1 MDRPRVLRPCLLHAG
16 APETPVQVEG
26 TWEPALHFRRK
37 CPPLVHCLVQV
48 QLLPPGASTP
58 PPRRKTAGAAMGAVE
73 GAAGSGWES
82 SNRGS
87 PAAVRDPGR
96 PK

>member
-58 PPRRKTAGAAMGAVE
+58 PSPPEDSWGSHGGRGGGSRQWVGERQPRVSCSRKG
-73 GAAGSGWES
+73 
-82 SNRGS
+82 
-87 PAAVRDPGR
+87 PG
-96 PK
+96 KT